1 MILISNGKIIIIC
14 DIIAKNKKEVKL
26 MVELDEAKYS
36 MKELTR
42 RLKEMGESL

>member
-1 MILISNGKIIIIC
+1 MIKM
-14 DIIAKNKKEVKL
+14 NKGSEFML
-26 MVELDEAKYS
+26 EFDEAKYS